1 MPVEIET
8 FGVMLDDS
16 AAKNPR
22 LAGIARSYRDSALKR
37 DYAKLM
43 SALVSRL
50 QAAATDGDSADAQL
64 GTAVGKDKVVLPML
78 FELGQPQGRPD
89 AVLPDYIRRNALT
102 NIQDRIAARA
112 AGKLAPPAPPG
123 NIPIPQP
130 VGRALAKGNFNVTA
144 DIDGPDRYKPIY
156 WPY

>member
-22 LAGIARSYRDSALKR
+22 LAGIARSYRDSAPKR

-64 GTAVGKDKVVLPML
+64 GPAVGKDKVVLPRL
-78 FELGQPQGRPD
+78 FELGQPHGLPD
-89 AVLPDYIRRNALT
+89 A
-102 NIQDRIAARA
+102 DRKS
-112 AGKLAPPAPPG
+112 AGVVQG
-123 NIPIPQP
+123 
-130 VGRALAKGNFNVTA
+130 
-144 DIDGPDRYKPIY
+144 
-156 WPY
+156 